1 MLTALFLTASLVLQF
16 EPTWYELG
24 SALVSASQ
32 DHDTII
38 ATTSQGTTVR
48 AVKITVQRSDLR
60 ITRIFLRFEKGEPL
74 ELRLHELIPDGG
86 ESRTIHLKGDDR
98 AIRSLDFWYDPK
110 TVGHRGV
117 LVELIGRE
125 GKP

>member
-1 MLTALFLTASLVLQF
+1 MLAALFLTASLVLQF

-24 SALVSASQ
+24 STLVGASQ

-38 ATTSQGTTVR
+38 ATAAQGTAVR

-60 ITRIFLRFEKGEPL
+60 LTRIVLRFEKGEPL
-74 ELRLHELIPDGG
+74 ELRLHDLIPDGG
-86 ESRTIHLKGDDR
+86 ESRTIHLKGNDR
-98 AIRSLDFWYDPK
+98 AILGLDFWYDPK
-110 TVGHRGV
+110 TVGRRGV